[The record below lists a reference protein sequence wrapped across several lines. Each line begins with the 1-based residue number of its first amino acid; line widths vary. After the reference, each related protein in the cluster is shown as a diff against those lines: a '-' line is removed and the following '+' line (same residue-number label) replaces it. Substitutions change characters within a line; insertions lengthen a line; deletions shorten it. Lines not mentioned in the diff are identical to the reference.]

1 MAIAVAVRLFTWAVA
16 NFLFCSMTVLAF
28 TCLHRT
34 VLTMSVPLFN
44 IYIVAAGIIVASA
57 FAVAVAFTVAFIHT
71 ELLLS

>member
-1 MAIAVAVRLFTWAVA
+1 MAIAIAVRLFTWTVA
-16 NFLFCSMTVLAF
+16 NFLFCSTALLAF

-57 FAVAVAFTVAFIHT
+57 FAVTFIHT
-71 ELLLS
+71 ELLIS